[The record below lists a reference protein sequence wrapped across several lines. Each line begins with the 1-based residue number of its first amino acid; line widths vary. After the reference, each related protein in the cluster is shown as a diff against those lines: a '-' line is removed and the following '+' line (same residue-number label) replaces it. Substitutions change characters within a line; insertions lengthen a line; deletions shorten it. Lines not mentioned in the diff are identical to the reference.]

1 MSVRGNFMEYLF
13 SKMRDDALNITKFEN
28 NFFKY
33 NNFFFILYNLYIYF
47 ELINITI
54 YNYYYKYNYY
64 YYNYYYKYYVI
75 RKMLIKKKIENQ
87 SSDFFQCNKINTCKC
102 IYEFI

>member
-47 ELINITI
+47 ECINITLE
-54 YNYYYKYNYY
+54 
-64 YYNYYYKYYVI
+64 
-75 RKMLIKKKIENQ
+75 R
-87 SSDFFQCNKINTCKC
+87 C
-102 IYEFI
+102 